1 MGRYEVNRE
10 GDRICF
16 KVRPTSAPFP
26 LGCGLACVA
35 IFVLLLMVTTFTSD
49 NKEAF
54 VVALFMFAVFL
65 GLPLL
70 VLLFLWKGPKAN
82 AYRKETSFEV
92 TPTGIAI
99 YGGEIT
105 RGRIHRLILRNHV
118 SGAEHIYVEST
129 VFWGGGLA
137 TAAPA
142 LGADVGRLARSL
154 ARMHRSALARQ
165 SWRAR
170 PQAVV
175 FEYSRRAFHSMQGM
189 VLDGC
194 RKKRKHEVAGV
205 LYGTREGNIVRVQV
219 VRRIACEHAQGW
231 TLLLSTNDKA
241 ALKEQLTREAAEPAL
256 QGLAVVGWFLSHTAP
271 IRTAMTASGRTVLS
285 FAEIRQCPA

>member
-1 MGRYEVNRE
+1 MGRYEVSRQ

-16 KVRPTSAPFP
+16 KVLPTSAPFP

-35 IFVLLLMVTTFTSD
+35 IFFLLVMVASFTND
-49 NKEAF
+49 NKEGFQA
-54 VVALFMFAVFL
+54 ALFMFAVFL

-70 VLLFLWKGPKAN
+70 VLLFLWKGPRAN

-129 VFWGGGLA
+129 VFWGGNLA
-137 TAAPA
+137 SNLALAAPA
-142 LGADVGRLARSL
+142 LGASVRNVAGAL

-165 SWRAR
+165 SWR
-170 PQAVV
+170 
-175 FEYSRRAFHSMQGM
+175 
-189 VLDGC
+189 LD
-194 RKKRKHEVAGV
+194 VD
-205 LYGTREGNIVRVQV
+205 
-219 VRRIACEHAQGW
+219 AQGQAYPLAGGLDE
-231 TLLLSTNDKA
+231 TTAYGLMTDVQRALTGETPPATGETPLATAAPSSPGGFCTNCRHPRSA
-241 ALKEQLTREAAEPAL
+241 
-256 QGLAVVGWFLSHTAP
+256 G
-271 IRTAMTASGRTVLS
+271 ASFCTECGSQHASATG
-285 FAEIRQCPA
+285 I